1 MKAGRAAAVAVLA
14 VLAMTVAACTSAPRV
29 VKHSAVVIAVADP
42 FTSSNAQTSFGATT
56 TNEEIV
62 YATNSNFVY
71 HDDNSQL
78 HADTSFGTVRGL
90 SSSPL
95 RVNYAVNP
103 GVKWS
108 DGVGVSNADLLLA
121 WAAGSGALNTTGFD
135 PRKYVSADGRFSA
148 TFPKDA
154 VWFDD
159 RTPSGLQYAKAQPT
173 LGANHRSITLD
184 YDSFYI
190 GWKSALE
197 IGLPAHIVAEKA
209 FGLTSATEANAELV
223 AAITTNDTPK
233 LAALSRVWNS
243 AFNVTAGK
251 LDPALAVGDGPYKIS
266 ALHPDGSV
274 TLTANKLY
282 SGTHRPRIATIT
294 TRVLANT
301 KTQVAALNAGA
312 VDVITPPATAATVK
326 ALINLKKIT
335 ISSGYDASF
344 EHLDLQFSHS
354 KSGTFDNPVLRA
366 AFLKAVPRAQ
376 IVNQIAGSIQ
386 EETSPRAS
394 FMLFPG
400 TAEYAAAIEDNGSQA
415 YETVDVPGAS
425 ALLKSVKAHHPTVC
439 ILFDSTN
446 PIRAAEY
453 ALIKAS
459 EDRAGFNV
467 TNCSTSKW
475 LSRLGKPG
483 AYDASIFAWRSTS
496 SAVTMA
502 TPRLHS
508 GTLGQNYN
516 FYSSAVT
523 DKLLDTLAQT
533 TGSAQQNEIMTEID
547 RQLYSDGYGLPLF
560 QLPTLTAYRTTVTG
574 IKRSPFAPGVFWNIW
589 DWRPT
594 A

>member
-14 VLAMTVAACTSAPRV
+14 VLAMTVTACTAEPRV
-29 VKHSAVVIAVADP
+29 VKHSAVAVAVTEP
-42 FTSSNAQTSFGATT
+42 FTSYNAETSFGATT
-56 TNEEIV
+56 SNEEIA

-71 HDDNSQL
+71 YDDNSKL
-78 HADTSFGTVRGL
+78 HADTSFGTVREVG
-90 SSSPL
+90 SSPL
-95 RVNYAVNP
+95 RVNYAVKQ

-108 DGVGVSNADLLLA
+108 DGVRVSNADLLLA
-121 WAAGSGALNTTGFD
+121 WAAGSGALNTVGFD
-135 PRKYVSADGRFSA
+135 PRKFVAANGSIMSS
-148 TFPKDA
+148 FPKDV

-159 RTPSGLQYAKAQPT
+159 RTPGGLQYAKALPT
-173 LGANHRSITLD
+173 PGANHRSMTLN

-209 FGLTSATEANAELV
+209 FGLTSASEADAALV
-223 AAITTNDTPK
+223 AAIKTNDTTR
-233 LAALSRVWNS
+233 LALVSRVWNS
-243 AFNVTAGK
+243 AFNVSAGK
-251 LDPALAVGDGPYKIS
+251 LDPVLLVGNGPYKIS
-266 ALHPDGSV
+266 AVDADGSV
-274 TLTANKLY
+274 TLVANKRY

-294 TRVLANT
+294 TRVLANA
-301 KTQVAALNAGA
+301 KKQVAALNAGT
-312 VDVITPPATAATVK
+312 VDVITPAATSATVK
-326 ALINLKKIT
+326 ALIDLKKIT
-335 ISSGYDASF
+335 IASGYDASF

-376 IVNQIAGSIQ
+376 IVNQVAGSIQ

-394 FMLFPG
+394 FTLFPG
-400 TAEYAAAIEDNGSQA
+400 TADYQAAIADNGSQA
-415 YETVDVPGAS
+415 YASVDVSAAS
-425 ALLKSVKAHHPTVC
+425 ALLKSVKAPHPTVC
-439 ILFDSTN
+439 ILFDSAN
-446 PIRAAEY
+446 PTRAAEF

-459 EDRAGFNV
+459 EEKAGFNV
-467 TNCSTSKW
+467 TDCSSPTW
-475 LSRLGKPG
+475 LSQLGKPG

-508 GTLGQNYN
+508 GDLGQNYN
-516 FYSSAVT
+516 FYSSPVA

-560 QLPTLTAYRTTVTG
+560 QLPSLTAFRTTVAG
-574 IKRSPFAPGVFWNIW
+574 IKRSPFTPGVFWNIW